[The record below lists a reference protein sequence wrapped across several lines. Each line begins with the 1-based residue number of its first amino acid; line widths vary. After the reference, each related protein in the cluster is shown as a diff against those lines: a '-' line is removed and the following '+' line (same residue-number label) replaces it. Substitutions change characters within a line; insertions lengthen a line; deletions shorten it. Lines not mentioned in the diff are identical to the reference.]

1 MFSKLINWPIT
12 ISILLLSS
20 IGILVIFSSS
30 VELALQQMLFLL
42 LGFIIYFFI
51 SQLDYRFLGNL
62 INPLYAITV
71 FLLILILILGFETR
85 GAIRWIP
92 LGFINIQPSE
102 LAKPILLLYLAFFW
116 SNRLSTW
123 GNIFKSAFFILPV
136 IFLVF
141 RQPDLGTTLTLF
153 AIWAGLLFLAKISVK
168 KLFLLLLIGFLT
180 IPIFWFTLRDFQKE
194 RITNF
199 LSPGKD
205 PLGLGYNLIQS
216 TIAVGSGSMF
226 GRGLGHGTQSRLQF
240 LPEYRTDFIFAAI
253 SEEMGFLGSLLI
265 IALYIYLIS
274 YCLKVAAKSKFYLG
288 YLIASGVAVMI
299 AFQASVNIGM
309 NIGILPITGITLPL
323 ISYGGSSIISTLI
336 SLGLVSSVSHYE
348 QQIDI

>member
-12 ISILLLSS
+12 ISILFLSS
-20 IGILVIFSSS
+20 IGVLVIFSSS
-30 VELALQQMLFLL
+30 VELALQQIIFLL

-51 SQLDYRFLGNL
+51 SQVDYRFLDNL
-62 INPLYAITV
+62 IKPLYILTIL
-71 FLLILILILGFETR
+71 LLILILILGFETR

-102 LAKPILLLYLAFFW
+102 LAKPVLLLCLAFFW
-116 SNRLSTW
+116 STRLPSW
-123 GNIFKSAFFILPV
+123 SNILKSAFFILPIV
-136 IFLVF
+136 FLVF

-153 AIWAGLLFLAKISVK
+153 AIWAGVLFIAKLPVKKFLVLLF
-168 KLFLLLLIGFLT
+168 IGLLT

-199 LSPGKD
+199 LSPGRD
-205 PLGLGYNLIQS
+205 PLGFGYNLIQS
-216 TIAVGSGSMF
+216 TIAVGSGNLF

-265 IALYIYLIS
+265 IVLYVYLIN
-274 YCLKVAAKSKFYLG
+274 YCISVAVKAKFYLG

-323 ISYGGSSIISTLI
+323 VSYGGSSIISTLI
-336 SLGLVSSVSHYE
+336 SLGLVSSVSRYVK
-348 QQIDI
+348 QIDI